1 MPTRRFFFD
10 DGSSRKQWQIS
21 QRGSK
26 HTVAYGRIGGKLRST
41 EKSFDSPADA
51 RSKTQSLIESKLG
64 AGYTEIETDNL
75 SIKRPARQPLAT
87 AADIRGLEKRLGVKL
102 PSEYRTFLRT
112 QNGGIPDPAFVAV
125 PGVPHIA
132 NVHVGSLYG
141 LYPKD
146 RLGQSLTWAIEHQSP
161 VLPSG
166 HLPIAY
172 GGDIF
177 TLSLNRH
184 FGCVYF
190 WDHET
195 DTFDND
201 EKFVQSDGHLLAGSF
216 DEFLARIAT
225 FSEY

>member
-10 DGSSRKQWQIS
+10 DGSSRKQWQIT

-26 HTVAYGRIGGKLRST
+26 QTVAYGRIGGKLRST
-41 EKSFDSPADA
+41 EKSFDSPAEA
-51 RSKTQSLIESKLG
+51 RSTTQSLIESKLG
-64 AGYTEIETDNL
+64 SGYTEIETDPL

-87 AADIRGLEKRLGVKL
+87 VADIRGLEKQLGVKL
-102 PSEYRTFLRT
+102 PPDYRSFLRT

-125 PGVPHIA
+125 PGVPHID
-132 NVHVGSLYG
+132 NVHVGSFYG
-141 LYPKD
+141 LYPKV
-146 RLGQSLTWAIEHQSP
+146 RPGQSLSWAIEHQSP
-161 VLPSG
+161 MLPPA

-177 TLSLNRH
+177 TLSLSRYA
-184 FGCVYF
+184 GCVYF

-195 DTFDND
+195 DTLDND
-201 EKFVQSDGHLLAGSF
+201 EKFIQSDGHLLAGSF

-225 FSEY
+225 FSED